1 MQTKL
6 KEWLD
11 DAPYGYAQKLAQ
23 RANMSAQTLYKIAN
37 NKGNLSIEKAMD
49 ICRAVNQLN
58 HELARLDGIAR
69 EGLTMEDFINER
81 S

>member
-6 KEWLD
+6 KLWLD
-11 DAPYGYAQKLAQ
+11 NAPHGYAMKLAQ

-49 ICRAVNQLN
+49 ICRAVRQLN
-58 HELARLDGIAR
+58 HERQRIDGVSM
-69 EGLTMEDFINER
+69 ECLTMEDFINER

>member
-6 KEWLD
+6 KKWLD

-37 NKGNLSIEKAMD
+37 NKGNLSIQKAMD
-49 ICRAVNQLN
+49 ICRAIQQIN
-58 HELARLDGIAR
+58 HERERLDGVRMAA
-69 EGLTMEDFINER
+69 LTMEDFINER